1 MNLFETVKYGVSNRE
16 AAVCYGVEVNRSG
29 MALCPFHNDRH
40 PSLLVADDHYHC
52 FACGEHGDVI
62 DFVAKLFE
70 LSLYDAARKLAADF
84 HLSPDK
90 PPNAAALNNRRKD
103 TQAQQLRKKE
113 QLCFSDL
120 TDYLWILRDW
130 KVRYAPRSPNEEQ
143 LDARFIEACHE
154 IDHVE
159 YLLDE
164 LMAGDS
170 QERAELLDSNSVQK
184 IQSHLAQIKEEHANV

>member
-16 AAVCYGVEVNRSG
+16 AADYYGVEVNHNG

-62 DFVAKLFE
+62 DFVAKLFD
-70 LSLYDAARKLAADF
+70 LSLYDAARKLAADS

-90 PPNAAALNNRRKD
+90 PPNAAALNNRRKN

-113 QLCFSDL
+113 RLCFSDL

-130 KVRYAPRSPNEEQ
+130 KVRYAPRSPDEGQ
-143 LDARFIEACHE
+143 IDARFVEACHE
-154 IDHVE
+154 LDHVE

-164 LMAGDS
+164 LMVGDS
-170 QERAELLDSNSVQK
+170 QERAELVDSNSVRK
-184 IQSHLAQIKEEHANV
+184 IQSHLAQIKEEYAVA

>member
-62 DFVAKLFE
+62 DFVAKLFD
-70 LSLYDAARKLAADF
+70 LSLYDAARKLSTDF

-90 PPNAAALNNRRKD
+90 PPGAAALNNRRKN

-113 QLCFSDL
+113 RLCFSAL
-120 TDYLWILRDW
+120 TDYLWILREW
-130 KVRYAPRSPNEEQ
+130 KVRYAPHSPDEEQ
-143 LDARFIEACHE
+143 FDVRFVEACHE
-154 IDHVE
+154 LDHVE

-164 LMAGDS
+164 MMIGGS
-170 QERAELLDSNSVQK
+170 QERVELVDSDSVRK
-184 IQSHLAQIKEEHANV
+184 IQSRLAQTKEEHDNV